1 MANINKSVV
10 IQLADCGIIDIVTE
24 FDEQYISEY
33 TGCPTCGYD
42 EYYTQ
47 IQTARVI
54 TTGETRVVT
63 FFQENCWTSIVES
76 VAEDGGNF
84 KLLLVTEADLI
95 QLLLN
100 KETLEL
106 LKEKTLD
113 HFCEWLQNELEVVA
127 THRWAKERYS
137 L

>member
-24 FDEQYISEY
+24 FDEEYTNEY

-47 IQTARVI
+47 IQTAKVI
-54 TTGETRVVT
+54 TTGETKVVE
-63 FFQENCWTSIVES
+63 FFAENCWTSVVS
-76 VAEDGGNF
+76 TAAEEGDNF
-84 KLLLVTEADLI
+84 EQYLVNEADLI
-95 QLLLN
+95 KLLLN
-100 KETLEL
+100 KETLEV
-106 LKEKTLD
+106 LKEKTLEQ
-113 HFCEWLQNELEVVA
+113 FCKWLQLEMGNVA
-127 THRWAKERYS
+127 QERWYERGND